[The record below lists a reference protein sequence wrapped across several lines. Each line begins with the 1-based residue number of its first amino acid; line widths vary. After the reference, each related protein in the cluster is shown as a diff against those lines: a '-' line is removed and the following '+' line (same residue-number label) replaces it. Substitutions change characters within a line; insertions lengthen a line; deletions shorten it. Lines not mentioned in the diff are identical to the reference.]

1 MTYRKRLTYESLAWP
16 SRAGGLLVLE
26 GVSLADNAFMMLRE
40 RAKLGRAARFC
51 LVGGT
56 GTAINT
62 AVLYVLSRGLGLPL
76 PVSSAMAVELA
87 VLSNYL
93 LNDRFTFAVRRPSFR
108 RLAKF
113 NITSLAGLTVNVMI
127 VWFLARH
134 GVYFLAAN
142 LVGIAVAVVVNY
154 TFSVA
159 WVWRREA

>member
-1 MTYRKRLTYESLAWP
+1 MP
-16 SRAGGLLVLE
+16 G
-26 GVSLADNAFMMLRE
+26 NAFTVLTE
-40 RAKLGRAARFC
+40 RAKLARVARFC
-51 LVGGT
+51 VVGGT

-62 AVLYVLSRGLGLPL
+62 AVLYLLSRGLGLPL
-76 PVSSAMAVELA
+76 PVSSAIAVELA
-87 VLSNYL
+87 ILSNYM
-93 LNDRFTFAVRRPSFR
+93 LNDRFTFGARRPSLR

-113 NITSLAGLTVNVMI
+113 NLTSLGGLSVNVMI
-127 VWFLARH
+127 VWLLTRH

>member
-1 MTYRKRLTYESLAWP
+1 MAEP
-16 SRAGGLLVLE
+16 AGRTASTR
-26 GVSLADNAFMMLRE
+26 GVSLPGNAFTVLAE

-62 AVLYVLSRGLGLPL
+62 AVFYVLSRGLGQLL
-76 PVSSAMAVELA
+76 PVSSAKAVGLA

-93 LNDRFTFAVRRPSFR
+93 PNDRFTFAARRPSFR

-113 NITSLAGLTVNVMI
+113 NITSLAGLSVNVTI
-127 VWFLARH
+127 VWLLVRH

-142 LVGIAVAVVVNY
+142 FVGIAVAVVVNC

-159 WVWRREA
+159 WVWRGEA

>member
-1 MTYRKRLTYESLAWP
+1 LPGKAIRVLTG
-16 SRAGGLLVLE
+16 RA
-26 GVSLADNAFMMLRE
+26 N
-40 RAKLGRAARFC
+40 LGRAARFC

-56 GTAINT
+56 GIVINT
-62 AVLYVLSRGLGLPL
+62 AVLYLLSRGLGLPL
-76 PVSSAMAVELA
+76 PVSSAIAVELA
-87 VLSNYL
+87 IISNYM
-93 LNDRFTFAVRRPSFR
+93 LNDRFTFAARRPSFR

-113 NITSLAGLTVNVMI
+113 NATSLGGLGINVVTV
-127 VWFLARH
+127 WLLTRH

>member
-1 MTYRKRLTYESLAWP
+1 
-16 SRAGGLLVLE
+16 
-26 GVSLADNAFMMLRE
+26 MLRQH
-40 RAKLGRAARFC
+40 AKLGRAARFC

-62 AVLYVLSRGLGLPL
+62 TVLYVLSRALDLPL

-113 NITSLAGLTVNVMI
+113 NITSLAGLGVNVVI
-127 VWFLARH
+127 VWLLARQ

>member
-1 MTYRKRLTYESLAWP
+1 LPGKAFTALA
-16 SRAGGLLVLE
+16 
-26 GVSLADNAFMMLRE
+26 E
-40 RAKLGRAARFC
+40 RAKLSRAARFC

-62 AVLYVLSRGLGLPL
+62 AALYVLSRGLGLPL
-76 PVSSAMAVELA
+76 PVSSAIAVELA

-93 LNDRFTFAVRRPSFR
+93 LNDRFTFAARRPSFR

-113 NITSLAGLTVNVMI
+113 NITSLGGLSVNVVI
-127 VWFLARH
+127 VWLLARH

-159 WVWRREA
+159 WVWRGEA

>member
-1 MTYRKRLTYESLAWP
+1 M
-16 SRAGGLLVLE
+16 AG
-26 GVSLADNAFMMLRE
+26 NAFTVLTE

-56 GTAINT
+56 GIAINT
-62 AVLYVLSRGLGLPL
+62 AVLYLLSRGLGMPL
-76 PVSSAMAVELA
+76 ALSSAIAVELA
-87 VLSNYL
+87 ILSNYM
-93 LNDRFTFAVRRPSFR
+93 LNDRFTFAARRPSLR

-113 NITSLAGLTVNVMI
+113 NLTSLGGLSVNVMI
-127 VWFLARH
+127 VWVLTRH

-159 WVWRREA
+159 WVWRRET

>member
-1 MTYRKRLTYESLAWP
+1 MLT
-16 SRAGGLLVLE
+16 
-26 GVSLADNAFMMLRE
+26 E

-56 GTAINT
+56 GVAVNT

-76 PVSSAMAVELA
+76 PVSSAIAVEVA
-87 VLSNYL
+87 IISNYM
-93 LNDRFTFAVRRPSFR
+93 LNDRFTFAARRPSLR

-113 NITSLAGLTVNVMI
+113 NITSLAGLGVNVVI
-127 VWFLARH
+127 VWLLTRR

>member
-1 MTYRKRLTYESLAWP
+1 MPGKAFTVLT
-16 SRAGGLLVLE
+16 
-26 GVSLADNAFMMLRE
+26 E

-56 GTAINT
+56 GVAVNT

-76 PVSSAMAVELA
+76 PVSSAIAVEVA
-87 VLSNYL
+87 IISNYM
-93 LNDRFTFAVRRPSFR
+93 LNDRFTFAARRPSLR

-113 NITSLAGLTVNVMI
+113 NITSLAGLGVNVVI
-127 VWFLARH
+127 VWLLTRR

>member
-1 MTYRKRLTYESLAWP
+1 LPGKAFTVLT
-16 SRAGGLLVLE
+16 
-26 GVSLADNAFMMLRE
+26 E

-56 GTAINT
+56 GVAVNT

-76 PVSSAMAVELA
+76 PVSSAIAVEVA
-87 VLSNYL
+87 IISNYM
-93 LNDRFTFAVRRPSFR
+93 LNDRFTFAARRPSLR

-113 NITSLAGLTVNVMI
+113 NITSLAGLGVNVVI
-127 VWFLARH
+127 VWLLTRR

>member
-1 MTYRKRLTYESLAWP
+1 LA
-16 SRAGGLLVLE
+16 G
-26 GVSLADNAFMMLRE
+26 NAFTVLTE
-40 RAKLGRAARFC
+40 RAKVARAARFC

-62 AVLYVLSRGLGLPL
+62 AVLYLLSRGLGMPL
-76 PVSSAMAVELA
+76 ALSSAIAVELA
-87 VLSNYL
+87 ILSNYM
-93 LNDRFTFAVRRPSFR
+93 LNDRFTFAAGRPSLR

-113 NITSLAGLTVNVMI
+113 NLTSLGGLSVNVMI
-127 VWFLARH
+127 VWVLTRH

-159 WVWRREA
+159 WVWRRET

>member
-1 MTYRKRLTYESLAWP
+1 MPGNALT
-16 SRAGGLLVLE
+16 VLT
-26 GVSLADNAFMMLRE
+26 E
-40 RAKLGRAARFC
+40 RAKLARAARFC

-56 GTAINT
+56 GVVINT
-62 AVLYVLSRGLGLPL
+62 AVLYLLSRGLGLPL
-76 PVSSAMAVELA
+76 PLSSAIAVEVA
-87 VLSNYL
+87 ILSNYM
-93 LNDRFTFAVRRPSFR
+93 LNDRFTFGTRRPSFR

-113 NITSLAGLTVNVMI
+113 NTTSLAGLGVNVMI
-127 VWFLARH
+127 VWLLTRH

>member
-1 MTYRKRLTYESLAWP
+1 LPGKAFTVLT
-16 SRAGGLLVLE
+16 
-26 GVSLADNAFMMLRE
+26 E
-40 RAKLGRAARFC
+40 RAKPGRAARFC

-56 GTAINT
+56 GVVINT
-62 AVLYVLSRGLGLPL
+62 AVLFLLSRGLGLPL
-76 PVSSAMAVELA
+76 PVSSAIAVELA
-87 VLSNYL
+87 IISNYM
-93 LNDRFTFAVRRPSFR
+93 LNDRFTFAARRPSLR

-113 NITSLAGLTVNVMI
+113 NVTSLGGLGVNVVI
-127 VWFLARH
+127 VWLLTRR

>member
-1 MTYRKRLTYESLAWP
+1 
-16 SRAGGLLVLE
+16 
-26 GVSLADNAFMMLRE
+26 MLRQ

-62 AVLYVLSRGLGLPL
+62 TVLYVLSRGLGLPL

-93 LNDRFTFAVRRPSFR
+93 LNDRFTFAARRPSFR

-113 NITSLAGLTVNVMI
+113 NITSLAGLSVNVMI
-127 VWFLARH
+127 IWLLARN

-154 TFSVA
+154 TFSVS

>member
-1 MTYRKRLTYESLAWP
+1 
-16 SRAGGLLVLE
+16 
-26 GVSLADNAFMMLRE
+26 MLRQ
-40 RAKLGRAARFC
+40 RAKLGRAVRFC

-62 AVLYVLSRGLGLPL
+62 TVLYSLARGLGLPL
-76 PVSSAMAVELA
+76 PVSSAMAVDAMAVELA

-93 LNDRFTFAVRRPSFR
+93 LNDRFTFAARRPSFR

-113 NITSLAGLTVNVMI
+113 NITSLAGLGVNVTI
-127 VWFLARH
+127 IWILARH

-142 LVGIAVAVVVNY
+142 LVGIAAAVVVNY

-159 WVWRREA
+159 WVWRKEA